1 MRNRI
6 NQIIIYSMSLEQVNN
21 NFTNFLLLN
30 HKLFLFLIHQNLASK
45 IVVVLFY
52 FQITIQPQFFI
63 NLQNGISYFI
73 YVIDILEELFH

>member
-1 MRNRI
+1 MRNQI

-21 NFTNFLLLN
+21 NFINFLLLN
-30 HKLFLFLIHQNLASK
+30 RILFLFLIHQNLTSK

-52 FQITIQPQFFI
+52 FQITIQLLFFI